1 MEQLNL
7 FILQAVNLSLILLK
21 KHMINNIQEM
31 KQRLEEI
38 KQQAR
43 GWIESSNGNYE
54 ARLHAM
60 GYYILQKNIEI
71 FEELSHE
78 N

>member
-1 MEQLNL
+1 
-7 FILQAVNLSLILLK
+7 
-21 KHMINNIQEM
+21 MINNLQEM

-38 KQQAR
+38 KQQASS
-43 GWIESSNGNYE
+43 WIESSNGNYE

-60 GYYILQKNIEI
+60 GYYTLQKNIEI
-71 FEELSHE
+71 FEELSHV

>member
-1 MEQLNL
+1 
-7 FILQAVNLSLILLK
+7 
-21 KHMINNIQEM
+21 MINNIQEM
-31 KQRLEEI
+31 KKRLEEI
-38 KQQAR
+38 KQQASS
-43 GWIESSNGNYE
+43 WIESSNGNYE

-60 GYYILQKNIEI
+60 CNNPLQKNIEI

>member
-1 MEQLNL
+1 MN
-7 FILQAVNLSLILLK
+7 
-21 KHMINNIQEM
+21 MITDLEEM

-38 KQQAR
+38 KLQAS

-60 GYYILQKNIEI
+60 GYYTLQKNIEI

>member
-1 MEQLNL
+1 MITNL
-7 FILQAVNLSLILLK
+7 E
-21 KHMINNIQEM
+21 EM
-31 KQRLEEI
+31 KKRLEEI
-38 KQQAR
+38 KQQAS

-60 GYYILQKNIEI
+60 GYYTLQQNIKI